1 MENHKLTI
9 IACIINKNKYNTSI
23 TKLSYLK
30 HFPGR
35 TLPAL
40 PARCLADALDIGV
53 TTKLSMS
60 EI

>member
-1 MENHKLTI
+1 M
-9 IACIINKNKYNTSI
+9 ACIINKNKYNTSI
-23 TKLSYLK
+23 TKLTYLK

-40 PARCLADALDIGV
+40 PARCLADALDIGA